1 MQKAFRAGLQ
11 LGTKLKMNQ
20 TLLYSFE
27 NKDSLQVGESFVFEL
42 PKGLISKG
50 SQGFIH
56 RHENGFSAF
65 VNNCP
70 HVNLPLD
77 FDDGR
82 FYFDDVPG
90 LLCRV
95 HGAVFNEKSGEC
107 VDGPCR
113 GKSLL
118 SLKLEEVG
126 SSLLVFLES

>member
-1 MQKAFRAGLQ
+1 
-11 LGTKLKMNQ
+11 MNQ
-20 TLLYSFE
+20 TLLYTFE
-27 NKDSLQVGESFVFEL
+27 NKDSLSVGESFAFDL
-42 PKGLISKG
+42 PKDLSKELISKG

-56 RHENGFSAF
+56 RHDTGFSAF

-77 FDDGR
+77 FDDGK

-118 SLKLEEVG
+118 SLKIEEKENN
-126 SSLLVFLES
+126 LLVSI

>member
-1 MQKAFRAGLQ
+1 
-11 LGTKLKMNQ
+11 MNK
-20 TLLYSFE
+20 TLLYSYD

-42 PKGLISKG
+42 PAELSRDLISKG
-50 SQGFIH
+50 DQAFIH
-56 RHENGFSAF
+56 RHSSGFSAF

-113 GKSLL
+113 GQSLL
-118 SLKLEEVG
+118 SLGVEEVDNK
-126 SSLLVFLES
+126 LLVYLEN